1 MKKILEPNYQMMLD
15 SAITS
20 LQQTYNDYK
29 EKTIK
34 NIDLT
39 WIDQNGLFTVVSGL
53 EERNEEIER
62 LKKEITRLCFKVEEL
77 KQMVDMRKESE

>member
-1 MKKILEPNYQMMLD
+1 MKQILEPNYQMMLD

-20 LQQTYNDYK
+20 LQEAYKDYK
-29 EKTIK
+29 AKVIK
-34 NIDLT
+34 NMQLT
-39 WIDQNGLFTVVSGL
+39 WIDQNGAFTFCSGL